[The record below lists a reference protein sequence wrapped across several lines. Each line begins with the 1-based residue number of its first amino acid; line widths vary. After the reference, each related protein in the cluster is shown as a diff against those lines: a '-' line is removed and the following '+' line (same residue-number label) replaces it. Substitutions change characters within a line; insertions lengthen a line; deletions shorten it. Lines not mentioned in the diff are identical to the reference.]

1 MKAKLLK
8 KRDSWSHKG
17 DHGKV
22 LVIGGSRDY
31 AGAPA
36 LAALAALRTGIDLSI
51 VAAPEQTAWTINTYS
66 PDLITKKFE
75 GDFFNW
81 DNVKEVIEYCE
92 DGNFDAILIGPG
104 LGLEPNTMDFVKE
117 VVERIQLPK
126 VIDADAL
133 KSLDDAEIRNAV
145 LTPHKAE
152 FYALTEE
159 ELPNDLNE
167 RIEVIKRYAK
177 KDKIIL
183 FKSPTD
189 IITDGH
195 SIELNQT
202 GNPGMTV
209 GGTGDVLA
217 GLCLGFLAQTK
228 DLFNSAY
235 AAAYLNGKI
244 GDYLLRKKGYGFT
257 ASDMIGLIPSIKK
270 KIKWI

>member
-1 MKAKLLK
+1 MKLLK
-8 KRDSWSHKG
+8 KRETWSHKG

-31 AGAPA
+31 IGAPA

-51 VAAPEQTAWTINTYS
+51 VAAPEQVAWTINTYS

-81 DNVKEVIEYCE
+81 DNVKDVIDYCE
-92 DGNFDAILIGPG
+92 DGNFNAVLIGPG

-117 VVERIQLPK
+117 IVERIQLPK

-133 KSLDDAEIRNAV
+133 KALKDAEIRNAI

-159 ELPNDLNE
+159 QLPDDFDKKVKIVKNF
-167 RIEVIKRYAK
+167 AK
-177 KDKIIL
+177 EDKIIL
-183 FKSPTD
+183 LKGHTD
-189 IITDGH
+189 IITN
-195 SIELNQT
+195 SYEVKLNHT

-217 GLCLGFLAQTK
+217 GLCLGFLAQTR
-228 DLFNSAY
+228 DLLDSAY

-244 GDYLLRKKGYGFT
+244 GDYLLRKKRYGFA
-257 ASDMIGLIPSIKK
+257 ASDMIELIPIIKK